1 MGDDGGT
8 CGDVLGFLGDGAGA
22 GNKSLSLCGDGCEA
36 RGESLGSCSKVL
48 DAGGGGLGCCGDG
61 FGDAA
66 ILSAVGAVKTMAAMK
81 KMIVDRRAGGGD
93 FIDETKAALLRAVM
107 GVGFTGWHKLPT
119 TNLVVE
125 LLMM

>member
-1 MGDDGGT
+1 
-8 CGDVLGFLGDGAGA
+8 
-22 GNKSLSLCGDGCEA
+22 
-36 RGESLGSCSKVL
+36 
-48 DAGGGGLGCCGDG
+48 
-61 FGDAA
+61 
-66 ILSAVGAVKTMAAMK
+66 MAAMK

-125 LLMM
+125 LLMMREANSDGSFCSEQVGRKG